1 MFLKRE
7 KSLGKALQTRSERLR
22 NIKASGIRRLFSL
35 AQCAPD
41 TISLG
46 VGEPDFTPPQHILN
60 AATRAIEEGKTHYCP
75 SRGVLTLREA
85 VTKKHQREYKLF
97 YKPDS
102 EVLITVGA
110 TEAAS
115 LALLSFLNSGDEVL
129 IPSPGFVSYGP
140 AVQIAGG
147 APIPIPVLEDKGF
160 KPDMSTVASLI
171 TEKTR
176 LIIVNSPNNP
186 TGSVLS
192 YKELS
197 ELGKL
202 AVENDLI
209 VISDEVYEHII
220 YDGMK
225 HYSMATFP
233 GMRERTVTVNS
244 FSKTYAMTGFRIG
257 YALGP
262 ENLIDSMLLTHQFL
276 VACVDGPAQ
285 YAAEAALEGPQGFI
299 HKMVSEFDERRR
311 FVYRRLSEIEG
322 FTCNLPKGAFYM
334 FPNIKAF
341 GVDSK
346 FFSELL
352 FESTKVVTTPGSAF
366 GTYGEGFLRLS
377 YATSMGKIDESLNRI
392 ERASKQ
398 LRKG

>member
-1 MFLKRE
+1 M
-7 KSLGKALQTRSERLR
+7 QTRSERLR

-35 AQCAPD
+35 TQSTPD

-46 VGEPDFTPPQHILN
+46 IGEPDFTPPQHVLD

-75 SRGVLTLREA
+75 SRGVLVLREA
-85 VTKKHQREYKLF
+85 VIKKHQRDYGLF
-97 YKPDS
+97 YKPES

-110 TEAAS
+110 TEATS
-115 LALLSFLNSGDEVL
+115 LALLSFLNPGAEVL
-129 IPSPGFVSYGP
+129 IPSPGFVCYGP

-147 APIPIPVLEDKGF
+147 VPIPIPMLEDKGF

-171 TEKTR
+171 TEKSR

-186 TGSVLS
+186 AGSVLS

-209 VISDEVYEHII
+209 VISDEVYEHIT

-262 ENLIDSMLLTHQFL
+262 ENLIDSMLLAHQFL

-299 HKMVSEFDERRR
+299 SEMVSKFDKRRR

-322 FTCNLPKGAFYM
+322 FTCDLPKGAFYM

-341 GVDSK
+341 GMDSK
-346 FFSELL
+346 GFSELL

-366 GTYGEGFLRLS
+366 GKYGEGFLRLS
-377 YATSMGKIDESLNRI
+377 YATSMGKIVESLNRI

-398 LRKG
+398 LRKS